1 MCMMVMD
8 RMDVEVRLI
17 TLRGSKCF
25 EAQDVTATENIFLP
39 GLEEVSKA
47 ISDLLN
53 EQTQNPHRC
62 CLLHKFIYLCVKN
75 HSTDAEYANFSLTG
89 CTHTRKTTTN
99 FIETNNVQRAISKR
113 HEVFG
118 VLNSVSL

>member
-1 MCMMVMD
+1 MMVMD

-53 EQTQNPHRC
+53 EQTHIDAVCCISLYTYVLKSILPTQNMQI
-62 CLLHKFIYLCVKN
+62 L
-75 HSTDAEYANFSLTG
+75 A
-89 CTHTRKTTTN
+89 
-99 FIETNNVQRAISKR
+99 
-113 HEVFG
+113 
-118 VLNSVSL
+118 